1 MAADIRTAFASKRY
15 KFAEDE
21 LEDRC
26 ASLAIRHDVT
36 PEEFAFEYERLM
48 TIRCE
53 DTARGAV
60 LHDEILRHLVL

>member
-26 ASLAIRHDVT
+26 ASLAIRHDFT
-36 PEEFAFEYERLM
+36 PEEIAIEYEILM
-48 TIRCE
+48 TTRCN
-53 DTARGAV
+53 DNARKTGIS
-60 LHDEILRHLVL
+60 DEILFHLVL

>member
-1 MAADIRTAFASKRY
+1 MAADIRAAFASKRY

-36 PEEFAFEYERLM
+36 PEEIAIEYEILM
-48 TIRCE
+48 TTRCE
-53 DTARGAV
+53 DKAG
-60 LHDEILRHLVL
+60 